1 MTSYYA
7 KKFKEHYGREA
18 NVNRYSARWGFEAVL
33 MGMGTATAHELV
45 DYYFT
50 TPGDRDHNLD
60 WFFYNYDKLYDA
72 MRESK
77 EDAARTE
84 RLAAESK
91 QRVAEWRAS
100 GKRGITSD

>member
-7 KKFKEHYGREA
+7 KRFKEHYGRDA
-18 NVNRYSARWGFEAVL
+18 NINRYSARWGFEAVL
-33 MGMGTATAHELV
+33 MGMSIAKAQELV

-50 TPGDRDHNLD
+50 TPGDRDHSLD
-60 WFFYNYDKLYDA
+60 WFFYNYDKLNDA

-77 EDAARTE
+77 EDAERTA